1 MITVEPNPTHL
12 MITLIDDDDA
22 IFSLQE
28 LDLFEQVYD
37 LWYARRPA
45 RIIRRVDMV
54 SADFGFGIFFD
65 DISRPRLE
73 DRIVEISGPDAI
85 CAGAIDFKA
94 ADRLTPVIVGNRV
107 EPEVTDPVPDAGKI
121 WPRRCSSR

>member
-1 MITVEPNPTHL
+1 

-28 LDLFEQVYD
+28 LNLFEQVYD

-45 RIIRRVDMV
+45 GIIRRVDMV
-54 SADFGFGIFFD
+54 SADFGFGIFLHD
-65 DISRPRLE
+65 LSRPRLQ

-85 CAGAIDFKA
+85 CAGTIDFKA
-94 ADRLTPVIVGNRV
+94 PDRLAPIIVGERG
-107 EPEVTDPVPDAGKI
+107 EPGGTDPVP
-121 WPRRCSSR
+121 